1 MRMLIGT
8 TTVTM
13 LAHQPGVETSNA
25 VVMEV
30 WSSSASGTAARA
42 VLRKELVD
50 AGRPP
55 NTKDGAH
62 KVTNANAISRVGSS
76 TSLEA
81 IVLSVNNRLVP
92 LLGPTGLLITD
103 DFDLPDFCLATWQLA
118 NSTVHVSYVFH
129 IISCYSSCKLM
140 LFHTTPVKK

>member
-81 IVLSVNNRLVP
+81 I
-92 LLGPTGLLITD
+92 GPTRAELFSVLRGFFGPTNYCRKNHAACGCRHAIIEDVSQSTGHQSA
-103 DFDLPDFCLATWQLA
+103 DLA
-118 NSTVHVSYVFH
+118 
-129 IISCYSSCKLM
+129 K
-140 LFHTTPVKK
+140 